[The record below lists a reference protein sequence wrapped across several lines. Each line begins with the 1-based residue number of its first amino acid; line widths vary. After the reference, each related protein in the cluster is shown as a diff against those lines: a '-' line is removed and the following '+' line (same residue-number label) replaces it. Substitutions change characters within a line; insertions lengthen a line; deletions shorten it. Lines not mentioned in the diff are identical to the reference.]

1 MSRYLRNL
9 SQRLFKKRELSPSRA
24 ARFFIWVPVIAIGV
38 IAGYLFIIPGFYQ
51 LFLGIEIPMPLG
63 LSDRFNIF
71 LTFGILIFAMIQGY
85 SAFMQFLSGEIR
97 NKIDDLR
104 NELEKAYGS
113 LYSILVN
120 KRTNGKDNQIE
131 VDPDEAKCLEHIM
144 TTCPFM
150 FPKDIQ
156 DI

>member
-1 MSRYLRNL
+1 
-9 SQRLFKKRELSPSRA
+9 
-24 ARFFIWVPVIAIGV
+24 
-38 IAGYLFIIPGFYQ
+38 
-51 LFLGIEIPMPLG
+51 
-63 LSDRFNIF
+63 
-71 LTFGILIFAMIQGY
+71 MIQGY

-156 DI
+156 DIWQTDVRSTIRFFKNSVDFITVEFQERAIEEYDRKIKEYNELVGKG